1 MSYEFTAPVKDPAAV
16 LDYGIDWSD
25 WLDEGETIVGL
36 PSVLAEPV
44 GLIIT
49 AVEHAENVVSWRV
62 GGGQL
67 GQSYIISCRINTS
80 IGRIDERSMRLP
92 VGDR

>member
-1 MSYEFTAPVKDPAAV
+1 MSYEWTATAKDPAAV
-16 LDYGIDWSD
+16 LDYGMDWTD

-36 PSVLAEPV
+36 AAVSALPA
-44 GLIIT
+44 GLVIT
-49 AVEHAENVVSWRV
+49 AVEHADNVVSFRV

-67 GQSYIISCRINTS
+67 GQTYIITCRINTS
-80 IGRIDERSMRLP
+80 IGRIDERSLRLP